1 MTSKECEEQLNSLIE
16 HFNNG
21 GLDFNATDIEA
32 IKHLMLENQ
41 TQHNKINELYKM
53 LKLDKEKIDYW
64 VNVFEELENWLK
76 NYLKLMDNPDVIE
89 SGQIDILNEV
99 LDKIQEIKE
108 GKNE

>member
-53 LKLDKEKIDYW
+53 LKLDKEKIDYL
-64 VNVFEELENWLK
+64 VNVVEEFENWLIDNFYLYIPEIAK
-76 NYLKLMDNPDVIE
+76 NSQMTKVLEK
-89 SGQIDILNEV
+89 LNE
-99 LDKIQEIKE
+99 LKE
-108 GKNE
+108 GKNEK